1 MKQRLKWLCVGV
13 GVMFGMQLI
22 ILLIV
27 HNLIPVAA
35 PPGFSSLLATIV
47 YTLVAFMAGG
57 FVIGLMAER
66 IEIVEPVAAT
76 VVTLAIDVLTTL
88 AGGLSGMF
96 LFSLAF
102 RQGDYW
108 VAFAIGGVAI
118 VAALA
123 GALAGERLEA
133 PVESWI
139 NQALMIVGLA
149 GLVLGPYLVISV
161 CYEHTARRDH
171 RLRGT
176 TAWRDLVGLASLSQT
191 GRGRR
196 SDVDSA

>member
-1 MKQRLKWLCVGV
+1 
-13 GVMFGMQLI
+13 
-22 ILLIV
+22 
-27 HNLIPVAA
+27 VA
-35 PPGFSSLLATIV
+35 V
-47 YTLVAFMAGG
+47 
-57 FVIGLMAER
+57 
-66 IEIVEPVAAT
+66 
-76 VVTLAIDVLTTL
+76 
-88 AGGLSGMF
+88 
-96 LFSLAF
+96 
-102 RQGDYW
+102 
-108 VAFAIGGVAI
+108 

-176 TAWRDLVGLASLSQT
+176 TAWRDLASLASLSQT
-191 GRGRR
+191 GRGRG
-196 SDVDSA
+196 SDVDSAGGSSRISLAATTAVPRLSHPKSATTSVSIFRPNTVAVESTRRCYMSTLTVTDDRTGKQYKVPIQNGAIPAMELRKIKVSEDDFGLM